1 MVLSF
6 NPISDAAISDIADKS
21 IIPPVFPPVVAFTKF
36 HHQQPENSLRY
47 YVNRRKAEQA
57 SGPIWVQLPYKP
69 TFLHRPIETPVSR
82 WYLTQGD
89 IRRHAV
95 PRDPT
100 VKFDMLVIETLVAV
114 NPPTLFDNVLEEVLV
129 KVNPGTIFDGVMEEV
144 LLKNN
149 PPINFD
155 TIVSEGLI
163 AGPLPPE
170 PGPIP
175 TFPAVPY
182 GLPIKMRPKMFTTIS
197 DLKSGREVRFPNQ
210 TIAAIWEFEILFEV
224 LRDQTQNQQ
233 PYTPLA
239 AFTEYM
245 QIVQH
250 WLSMYGQYGMFN
262 FDAPW
267 DDSRE
272 NQTIGIGNGEDYYF
286 TIVRTW
292 GFGSNEITEP
302 IGNINEVFSVTIGG
316 LPVDS
321 SRYIIDS
328 NQITFIYSDTGLP
341 HPPDPGQRIAMS
353 FSFYYLC
360 RFQDDSQDF
369 SEFFKNIN
377 EVKSL
382 KFEAPY
388 YPPGKRDAL

>member
-1 MVLSF
+1 MLGQAAFSE
-6 NPISDAAISDIADKS
+6 AAISDFVES
-21 IIPPVFPPVVAFTKF
+21 GIIPLSPIVGYIKRL
-36 HHQQPENSLRY
+36 QPIPQNSLRY
-47 YVNRRKAEQA
+47 YVNRRKSGITQA
-57 SGPIWVQLPYKP
+57 RPPEFIVPYKP
-69 TFLHRPIETPVSR
+69 NYLHRPIEVKAEQWQLWKP
-82 WYLTQGD
+82 YF
-89 IRRHAV
+89 RRGAFEEN
-95 PRDPT
+95 PT
-100 VKFDMLVIETLVAV
+100 VTFDAIVIETLVSV
-114 NPPTLFDNVLEEVLV
+114 SPPARFDVLAEEILV
-129 KVNPGTIFDGVMEEV
+129 KVNPPVRVDALAEEI
-144 LLKNN
+144 LLENT
-149 PPINFD
+149 PPTNFD
-155 TIVSEGLI
+155 SVIAETLI
-163 AGPLPPE
+163 AAPLPPD

-210 TIAAIWEFEILFEV
+210 TIAAIWEFEILYEV
-224 LRDQTQNQQ
+224 LRDQTQNQE
-233 PYTPLA
+233 PYIPLES
-239 AFTEYM
+239 FTEYM
-245 QIVQH
+245 QVVQH
-250 WLSMYGQYGMFN
+250 WLSMYGQYGMFI

-272 NQTIGIGNGEDYYF
+272 NQTIGFGNGEDYYF

-302 IGNINEVFSVTIGG
+302 IGNINQVFSVTIGG

-321 SRYIIDS
+321 SRYIINR
-328 NQITFIYSDTGLP
+328 NQITFIYPDTGNP
-341 HPPDPGQRIAMS
+341 HPPDPGLRIAMS

-360 RFQDDSQDF
+360 RFQNDDQDF
-369 SEFFKNIN
+369 NEFFKNIN